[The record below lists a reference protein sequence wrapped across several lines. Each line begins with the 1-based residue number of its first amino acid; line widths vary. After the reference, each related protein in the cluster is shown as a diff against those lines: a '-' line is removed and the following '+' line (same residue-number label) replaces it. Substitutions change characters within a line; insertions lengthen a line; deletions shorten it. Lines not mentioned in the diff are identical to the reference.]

1 MKLGA
6 PRTSMKAGNGTLR
19 FNLQAGAVLAAG
31 SIVLAGCASGGTGSA
46 DDGTDAPASGAESIM
61 LRLGHTNEESHPNER
76 CGAAVVAEQVNEA
89 TDGTL
94 TIETYPSSQLGS
106 NPEMSEQVARG
117 DLDMQIMPVPD
128 LAQYYPPVGVL
139 NAVYLFDSV
148 EESGSVINGE
158 LGEELWA
165 AALEESDIRVLGAWY
180 YGARQLTTGD
190 KAVRTPADLEGMSI
204 RAIDND
210 IQIANI
216 TSMGA
221 EPTPIAFSELYLA
234 LQQGVVN
241 GQENPIA
248 TIASAALDE
257 VQGYVMMTDHL
268 FPWLPI
274 AISEASWQRL
284 SADQQEA
291 LQGAV
296 QDAAGQVRECI
307 ETEEQ
312 EILEEWRAEG
322 SMEIIE
328 DVDREAFKTQS
339 QSHFPGEFEEQWG
352 DLYREILDA
361 TAE

>member
-1 MKLGA
+1 MKSEA
-6 PRTSMKAGNGTLR
+6 SRTARNAGQRPLR
-19 FNLQAGAVLAAG
+19 FTFQAGAALVAG
-31 SIVLAGCASGGTGSA
+31 SLALAGCAAENGST
-46 DDGTDAPASGAESIM
+46 DDGTEEESIT
-61 LRLGHTNEESHPNER
+61 LRLGHTNEDSHPNER
-76 CGAAVVAEQVNEA
+76 CGAAVVAETVNEA
-89 TDGTL
+89 TDGSL
-94 TIETYPSSQLGS
+94 TIETYPGSQLGS
-106 NPEMSEQVARG
+106 NPEMAEQVARG

-128 LAQYYPPVGVL
+128 LAQFYPPVGVL

-165 AALEESDIRVLGAWY
+165 SALEESDIRVLGAWY

-190 KAVRTPADLEGMSI
+190 KPVRTPEDLEGMSI

-221 EPTPIAFSELYLA
+221 KPTPIAFSELYLA

-248 TIASAALDE
+248 TISNSGLDE
-257 VQGYVMMTDHL
+257 VQDYVMMTDHL

-274 AISEASWQRL
+274 AISEGSWQKL
-284 SADQQEA
+284 SVNQQEA

-296 QDAAGQVRECI
+296 RDTAEQVQECI

-312 EILEEWRAEG
+312 EVLETWRAEG
-322 SMEIIE
+322 TIEIIE
-328 DVDREAFKTQS
+328 DIDREAFKERARS
-339 QSHFPGEFEEQWG
+339 YFPGQFEDTWG